1 MNTLKTWVKS
11 RWFTHA
17 LGLLLIAA
25 LIWVGGPYVG
35 IGEREPLAS
44 AAARVALILAVVLAW
59 VIALQVLQWRAQRKT
74 ARLSGDLAGQETQLA
89 AAEPGSEERAQLL
102 QRFREAIHTLRK
114 TRRNGNNLYAL
125 PWYVVIGRPARARAR
140 CCKTPVSTFRCPS
153 ASARTR
159 CAVSAAHATA
169 TGGSPTRPCFSTPRA
184 ATRRRI
190 PTRKPMQAHGSRFSR
205 CCAAIAGAGR

>member
-25 LIWVGGPYVG
+25 LIWLGGPYVG

-125 PWYVVIGRPARARAR
+125 PWYVVIGPPGSG
-140 CCKTPVSTFRCPS
+140 KSTLLQNSGLDFPLS
-153 ASARTR
+153 E
-159 CAVSAAHATA
+159 
-169 TGGSPTRPCFSTPRA
+169 
-184 ATRRRI
+184 
-190 PTRKPMQAHGSRFSR
+190 
-205 CCAAIAGAGR
+205 